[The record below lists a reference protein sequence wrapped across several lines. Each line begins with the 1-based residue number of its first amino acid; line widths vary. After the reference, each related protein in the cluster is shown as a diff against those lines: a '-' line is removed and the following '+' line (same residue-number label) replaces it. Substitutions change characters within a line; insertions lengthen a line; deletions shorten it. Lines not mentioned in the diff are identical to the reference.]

1 MKKLLYF
8 ASLILALA
16 VVSCEKEKIGGTA
29 VEKVSGEWYV
39 TCDIVTEGD
48 KISLQYLYDLGDIES
63 THFIVRTYNTASNES
78 NKMWISDM
86 QQYGSG
92 YDGAYVI
99 GGFRVLAD
107 VDQATGN
114 FSTPDYVKNAE
125 VSKEYAAWD
134 IPAFADIKIANGK
147 ISYDGGKQ
155 INGSVADAIEFDL
168 YVKNGYLDQALIQ
181 HLYYDFGIELD
192 FEVDHLHFTGVRYS
206 GLVENDYVDHVSEE

>member
-39 TCDIVTEGD
+39 TCDIVTKGD
-48 KISLQYLYDLGDIES
+48 QITIQDLYDNGVVES
-63 THFIVRTYNTASNES
+63 THFIMRTYNTASNES
-78 NKMWISDM
+78 DKMWITDM
-86 QQYGSG
+86 QQYGAG

-99 GGFRVLAD
+99 GGFRVVAG
-107 VDQATGN
+107 VDQATGS
-114 FSTPDYVKNAE
+114 FSTTDFVKNAE
-125 VSKEYAAWD
+125 VSQAYAQYG
-134 IPAFADIKIANGK
+134 IPAFADVKIANGK

-168 YVKNGYLDQALIQ
+168 YVKDGFLDQAFIDYLSDNFD
-181 HLYYDFGIELD
+181 LEYDFE
-192 FEVDHLHFTGVRYS
+192 FDHLHFKGVRYS
-206 GLVENDYVDHVSEE
+206 GLVENDFVDHNSEE